1 MGNLSAFQ
9 LNGKKALVTG
19 CSRGIGRAM
28 AIALAEAGA
37 DVIGV
42 SNTLRAGSDV
52 ENGVVATGKKF
63 CPYAVNLGNRN
74 EVYSFLQQ
82 LNKEHPQID
91 ILINNAGMIARKPVA
106 EHTDEDWD
114 QVMQVNLDAPFILTR
129 EIGKHMIERGA
140 GKIVFTCSLLSFQGG
155 VTVPGYAASKGA
167 VASLVKAFAKE
178 WASKGVNVNGI
189 AQVILPPIIPWLYST
204 TLYATKQ
211 F

>member
-140 GKIVFTCSLLSFQGG
+140 GKIVFTCSLLSF
-155 VTVPGYAASKGA
+155 
-167 VASLVKAFAKE
+167 
-178 WASKGVNVNGI
+178 
-189 AQVILPPIIPWLYST
+189 
-204 TLYATKQ
+204 
-211 F
+211 

>member
-63 CPYAVNLGNRN
+63 FPYAVNLGNRN

-155 VTVPGYAASKGA
+155 VTVPDYAASKGA

-189 AQVILPPIIPWLYST
+189 AQVILPPITPWLYST